1 MNNEVNNRKRIEAW
15 NDVILKLEQESLPD
29 DQRKDMLNNAKK
41 NFVKECHKQS
51 ISYIASTN
59 RWRTF
64 IGHGKERQAI
74 YGKSEEELYSKL
86 YEHYKELENPSY
98 TINQVFELS
107 QAQASEKGNKPNTIE
122 RKRQDY
128 ERFSTPDF
136 DDKLV
141 KDADEEYL
149 EGYINKM
156 VHELH
161 PKEHALDNFIGVL
174 NQIFQTAEKLKAI
187 EHNPMRFISAMQY
200 YKYCDTSSKSANEEI
215 FSMEDMG
222 RLKNWYADNPR
233 WLYDPQAFAV
243 RFCFLTGA
251 RVGEI
256 PPLMWSDVA
265 DEFIHIHRQ
274 QTEERKKGEHVHF
287 EIVDYTKNE
296 RMHPN
301 GGRKFPKYDEL
312 AFLLNQIKAEQVEA
326 GISSEYIFSDK
337 DGKPIT
343 KASIDKFFR
352 YRQKKLGYSITNIHA
367 IRKSFNSNVLRYTGL
382 QEQEIAYIL
391 GHSIKTNQ
399 EAYTF
404 THEERLD
411 EVRNALNTVEHR
423 NRGGENETS

>member
-1 MNNEVNNRKRIEAW
+1 MNNNREIIKAW
-15 NDVILKLEQESLPD
+15 NVILEQESLPD
-29 DQRKDMLNNAKK
+29 DQRQKLRDMRNKK
-41 NFVKECHKQS
+41 IENFIKANHKLS
-51 ISYIASTN
+51 ISYLAN
-59 RWRTF
+59 QKRWRA
-64 IGHGKERQAI
+64 IVGQGKERQQVW
-74 YGKSEEELYSKL
+74 GKTKEELYSKL
-86 YEHYKELENPSY
+86 YKKYIELEKPSY
-98 TINQVFELS
+98 TIKQVFELS
-107 QAQASEKGNKPNTIE
+107 QEQALMKGNKPNTIE

-136 DDKLV
+136 DDMLV
-141 KDADEEYL
+141 KDTDEEYL

-174 NQIFQTAEKLKAI
+174 NQIFQTAEKRKVI
-187 EHNPMRFISAMQY
+187 ERNPMRYISAKQY

-215 FSMEDMG
+215 FSMEDME
-222 RLKNWYADNPR
+222 RLKSWYADNHR
-233 WLYDPQAFAV
+233 WLYDPQASAV
-243 RFCFLTGA
+243 QFCFLTGV

-256 PPLMWSDVA
+256 PPLKWSDVA
-265 DEFIHIHRQ
+265 DGESIHIHCQ

-301 GGRKFPKYDEL
+301 GGRKFPIYDEL
-312 AFLLNQIKAEQVEA
+312 ASLLKQIKAEQVEA

-367 IRKSFNSNVLRYTGL
+367 IRKSFNSNVLRYTRL
-382 QEQEIAYIL
+382 QEQDIAYIL
-391 GHSIKTNQ
+391 GHSIRTNR

-404 THEERLD
+404 VHEERLG
-411 EVRNALNTVEHR
+411 EVRNALNSFEH
-423 NRGGENETS
+423 S